1 VSARIKLVAR
11 KDIYMTKNRR
21 AFGAIATGVLAASTL
36 LAAPATAST
45 ASTTSG
51 SAVCSMRLG
60 SVTPGGDHTQQT
72 ITATPS
78 AGARQVGPKDLYPD
92 GKARLPTSVR
102 WYPEIPAGEQRTGL
116 AVVGVQMYGTSYL
129 TDGTGT
135 ALEPGTLKQTL
146 IGGGWDDLHTY
157 VELSRSVAGGIDRSN
172 VYSLI
177 NQFTDGLI
185 ARWTVTPSGWKY
197 YTTFGGFKAVKT
209 MTLIGQG
216 STYDTFLATT
226 NGGAL
231 YTVRIPTGSGKPVVT
246 KVRTSTWQG
255 FETLIAEKCGNY
267 GTLLLGI
274 DKDTGAGYLYAVGH
288 ANGAATVIKGLG
300 KVPTTFPATDSYF
313 RYYTAGTVLPGA

>member
-1 VSARIKLVAR
+1 
-11 KDIYMTKNRR
+11 MTKNRR
-21 AFGAIATGVLAASTL
+21 ALGAIATAALATSTL
-36 LAAPATAST
+36 VPAPATAST
-45 ASTTSG
+45 AG
-51 SAVCSMRLG
+51 QSAVCSMQLG
-60 SVTPGGDHTQQT
+60 SITPGGDHTLQT

-78 AGARQVGPKDLYPD
+78 AGARKVGPKDLYPD
-92 GKARLPTSVR
+92 GQAHLPTAVR
-102 WYPEIPAGEQRTGL
+102 TELVVPAGEQRTGL
-116 AVVGVQMYGTSYL
+116 AVVGVRMYGTSYI

-135 ALEPGTLKQTL
+135 AIVPGTLKQTL
-146 IGGGWDDLHTY
+146 IGGGWDDLHKY
-157 VELSRSVAGGIDRSN
+157 VELSHASPGGIERSN

-185 ARWTVTPSGWKY
+185 ARWTVTPTGWKY
-197 YTTFGGFKAVKT
+197 YTTYGGFSAVKT
-209 MTLIGQG
+209 MVLIGQG

-231 YTVRIPTGSGKPVVT
+231 YTVRIPTGAGKPVVT
-246 KVRTSTWQG
+246 KVRTSTWQS
-255 FETLIAEKCGNY
+255 FETLIAEKCGNS

-313 RYYTAGTVLPGA
+313 RYFSGGIVLTGA

>member
-1 VSARIKLVAR
+1 
-11 KDIYMTKNRR
+11 M
-21 AFGAIATGVLAASTL
+21 LAAGAL
-36 LAAPATAST
+36 LAGGLAAAPAAAAPAAATA
-45 ASTTSG
+45 A
-51 SAVCSMRLG
+51 CSLRLG
-60 SVTPGGDHTQQT
+60 SVTPGGDHTLQT

-78 AGARQVGPKDLYPD
+78 ASTRLLGPMNLYPD
-92 GKARLPTSVR
+92 GEAHLPTAMRTEQVV
-102 WYPEIPAGEQRTGL
+102 PAGQQRTGL
-116 AVVGVQMYGTSYL
+116 VALGPRMYGTSYT
-129 TDGTGT
+129 TDGTGVSVV
-135 ALEPGTLKQTL
+135 PGSVKQTL
-146 IGGGWDDLHTY
+146 IGGGWDELHKY
-157 VELSRSVAGGIDRSN
+157 VELSQYSVAGYSRSN

-216 STYDTFLATT
+216 RGYDTFLATT

-231 YTVRIPTGSGKPVVT
+231 YTVQVPTGSGKPVVT

-274 DKDTGAGYLYAVGH
+274 DKDTGAGYLYAVSH
-288 ANGAATVIKGLG
+288 AAGTATVIKGLG

-313 RYYTAGTVLPGA
+313 RYYPAGTHLTGA

>member
-1 VSARIKLVAR
+1 
-11 KDIYMTKNRR
+11 MTQNRR
-21 AFGAIATGVLAASTL
+21 ALGAIATGVLAAGTL
-36 LAAPATAST
+36 VSAPAGAAPATA
-45 ASTTSG
+45 TSQS
-51 SAVCSMRLG
+51 SACSLRLG
-60 SVTPGGDHTQQT
+60 SITPGGDHTQQT

-78 AGARQVGPKDLYPD
+78 AGARQVGPKDLYVD
-92 GKARLPTSVR
+92 GQAHLPTAVR
-102 WYPEIPAGEQRTGL
+102 TELVVPAGEQRTGL
-116 AVVGVQMYGTSYL
+116 AVVGVRMYGTSYM

-135 ALEPGTLKQTL
+135 AIVPGTLEQTL
-146 IGGGWDDLHTY
+146 IGGGWDDLHKY
-157 VELSRSVAGGIDRSN
+157 VELSRSTAGGIERSN

-197 YTTFGGFKAVKT
+197 YTTFGGFGAVKT

-300 KVPTTFPATDSYF
+300 KVPTTLPTTDSYF
-313 RYYTAGTVLPGA
+313 RYYTAGTNLTGA

>member
-1 VSARIKLVAR
+1 
-11 KDIYMTKNRR
+11 MTKNRR
-21 AFGAIATGVLAASTL
+21 ALGAIATGVLAAGTLVST
-36 LAAPATAST
+36 PATAST
-45 ASTTSG
+45 TSP

-60 SVTPGGDHTQQT
+60 SITPSGDHTQQT

-92 GKARLPTSVR
+92 GKAHLPTAVR
-102 WYPEIPAGEQRTGL
+102 TELVVPAGEERTGL
-116 AVVGVQMYGTSYL
+116 AVVGVQLYGTSYI

-135 ALEPGTLKQTL
+135 AIVPGTLKQTL
-146 IGGGWDDLHTY
+146 VGGGWDDLHKY
-157 VELSRSVAGGIDRSN
+157 VELSRSNA
-172 VYSLI
+172 YSLI

-185 ARWTVTPSGWKY
+185 ARWTVTSSGWKY

-226 NGGAL
+226 YGGAL
-231 YTVRIPTGSGKPVVT
+231 YTVKVPTGSGKPVVT
-246 KVRTSTWQG
+246 KVRTSTWQS

-274 DKDTGAGYLYAVGH
+274 DKDTGSGYLYAVGH

-300 KVPTTFPATDSYF
+300 NVPTTFPATDSYF
-313 RYYTAGTVLPGA
+313 RYYTAGVNLTGA

>member
-1 VSARIKLVAR
+1 MI
-11 KDIYMTKNRR
+11 KNRR
-21 AFGAIATGVLAASTL
+21 ASGAIAVGALAAGTL
-36 LAAPATAST
+36 ITGPAGATP
-45 ASTTSG
+45 ASTTSQ
-51 SAVCSMRLG
+51 SAACSLRLG
-60 SVTPGGDHTQQT
+60 SVTPGGDHTLQK

-78 AGARQVGPKDLYPD
+78 AGARQVGPKDLYAD
-92 GKARLPTSVR
+92 GQAHLPTAVR
-102 WYPEIPAGEQRTGL
+102 TELVVPAGEQRTGL
-116 AVVGVQMYGTSYL
+116 VALGTRLYGTSYI

-135 ALEPGTLKQTL
+135 AVVPGTVKQTL
-146 IGGGWDDLHTY
+146 VGGGWDDLHKY
-157 VELSRSVAGGIDRSN
+157 VELSRSSTGGIVRSN
-172 VYSLI
+172 AYSLI

-185 ARWTVTPSGWKY
+185 ARWTVTSAGWKY

-209 MTLIGQG
+209 MALIGQG

-231 YTVRIPTGSGKPVVT
+231 YTVQVPTGSGKPVVT
-246 KVRTSTWQG
+246 KVRTSTWQS

-274 DKDTGAGYLYAVGH
+274 DKNTGAGYLYAVSH

-313 RYYTAGTVLPGA
+313 RYYDAGTNLTGA

>member
-1 VSARIKLVAR
+1 
-11 KDIYMTKNRR
+11 MTKNRR
-21 AFGAIATGVLAASTL
+21 ALGALATGVLAAGTLVST
-36 LAAPATAST
+36 PATAST
-45 ASTTSG
+45 TG
-51 SAVCSMRLG
+51 QSAVCSMRLG
-60 SVTPGGDHTQQT
+60 SITPSGDHTQQT

-92 GKARLPTSVR
+92 GKAHLPTAVR
-102 WYPEIPAGEQRTGL
+102 TELVVPAGEERTGL
-116 AVVGVQMYGTSYL
+116 AVVGVQLYGTSYM

-135 ALEPGTLKQTL
+135 AIVPGTLNQTL
-146 IGGGWDDLHTY
+146 IGGGWDDLHKY
-157 VELSRSVAGGIDRSN
+157 VELSRSSTGGIVRSN
-172 VYSLI
+172 AYSLI

-185 ARWTVTPSGWKY
+185 ARWTVTSSGWKY

-231 YTVRIPTGSGKPVVT
+231 YTVKVPVGSGKPVVT

-274 DKDTGAGYLYAVGH
+274 DKDTGSGYLYAVGH

-313 RYYTAGTVLPGA
+313 RYYTAGVNLTGA

>member
-1 VSARIKLVAR
+1 
-11 KDIYMTKNRR
+11 MTKNRR
-21 AFGAIATGVLAASTL
+21 ALGAIATGVLAAGTL
-36 LAAPATAST
+36 VSAPAGAAPATA
-45 ASTTSG
+45 TSQ
-51 SAVCSMRLG
+51 SAACSLRLG
-60 SVTPGGDHTQQT
+60 SITPGGDHTQQT

-78 AGARQVGPKDLYPD
+78 AGARQVGPKDIYAD
-92 GKARLPTSVR
+92 GQAHLPTAVR
-102 WYPEIPAGEQRTGL
+102 TELVVPAGEERTGL
-116 AVVGVQMYGTSYL
+116 AVVGVRMYGTSYM

-135 ALEPGTLKQTL
+135 AIVPGTLRQTL
-146 IGGGWDDLHTY
+146 VGGGWDDLHKY
-157 VELSRSVAGGIDRSN
+157 VELSRSTAGGIERSN

-209 MTLIGQG
+209 MALIGQG

-246 KVRTSTWQG
+246 KVRTSTWQS

-274 DKDTGAGYLYAVGH
+274 DKDTGSGYLYAVGH
-288 ANGAATVIKGLG
+288 ANGTATVIKGLG

-313 RYYTAGTVLPGA
+313 RYYTAGTNLTGA

>member
-1 VSARIKLVAR
+1 
-11 KDIYMTKNRR
+11 MTKNRR
-21 AFGAIATGVLAASTL
+21 ALGALATGVLAAGALVST
-36 LAAPATAST
+36 PATAST
-45 ASTTSG
+45 TG
-51 SAVCSMRLG
+51 QSAVCSMRLG
-60 SVTPGGDHTQQT
+60 SITPSGDHTQQT
-72 ITATPS
+72 ITAAPS

-92 GKARLPTSVR
+92 GKAHLPTAVR
-102 WYPEIPAGEQRTGL
+102 TELVVPAGEERTGL
-116 AVVGVQMYGTSYL
+116 AVVGVQLYGTSYM

-135 ALEPGTLKQTL
+135 AIVPGTLNQTL
-146 IGGGWDDLHTY
+146 IGGGWDDLHKY
-157 VELSRSVAGGIDRSN
+157 VELSRSSTGGIVRSN
-172 VYSLI
+172 AYSLI

-185 ARWTVTPSGWKY
+185 GRWTVSSSGWKY

-231 YTVRIPTGSGKPVVT
+231 YTVKVPVGSGKPVVT

-274 DKDTGAGYLYAVGH
+274 DKDTGSGYLYAVGH

-313 RYYTAGTVLPGA
+313 RYYTAGVNLTGA